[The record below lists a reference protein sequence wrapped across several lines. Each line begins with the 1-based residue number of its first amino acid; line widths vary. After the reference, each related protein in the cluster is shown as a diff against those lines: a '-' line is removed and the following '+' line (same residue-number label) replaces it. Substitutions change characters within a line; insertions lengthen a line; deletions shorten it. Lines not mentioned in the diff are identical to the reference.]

1 MPGLKARKNVFFDQL
16 VLIPHGQ
23 QNPTFRYISTFFG
36 LSSGIVKH
44 SKTFLAV
51 APVSGPI
58 MLERYAVEKQEDQNS
73 TLVALHVG
81 KLLGALA
88 QNGSADRIPMQRDCH
103 RLPSPWESPCTSGI
117 FWHLLASSGI
127 FWHLL
132 ASSGIFWH
140 LLASSGIFWHLLAL
154 AFTCIHLK
162 ESLHNITT
170 A

>member
-1 MPGLKARKNVFFDQL
+1 MSIHFDIFWL
-16 VLIPHGQ
+16 VLWD
-23 QNPTFRYISTFFG
+23 
-36 LSSGIVKH
+36 

-117 FWHLLASSGI
+117 FWHLLA
-127 FWHLL
+127 
-132 ASSGIFWH
+132 
-140 LLASSGIFWHLLAL
+140 L